1 MPKDA
6 PQSQGR
12 YQQAGTRIKVLFIPL
27 SPSLPQHHPTN
38 TSLRYK
44 HGSPAPKSLPCT
56 PPGGTRGSLLAECPR
71 PAVGTAPCTG
81 DTTRCHRCCG
91 ALNAHSGAIRGGAGA
106 ICGAGAIRGGAGV
119 ICSSQSCPW
128 TERQPAQDTS
138 LVALALHPA
147 KLPVPC
153 SHTAPSKTFSSSCT
167 APCQPPAAPSR
178 VFLLIIKPNCKRAR
192 EQCST
197 PPGPL
202 ASPTP
207 GRGQRGNEKEGK

>member
-1 MPKDA
+1 MGCPRSVPKDA

-12 YQQAGTRIKVLFIPL
+12 YQQAGTRIKVFFIPL

-38 TSLRYK
+38 TSLRYTR
-44 HGSPAPKSLPCT
+44 GSPAPKSLPCT

-71 PAVGTAPCTG
+71 PAASTAPCTG

-91 ALNAHSGAIRGGAGA
+91 ALNAHSGAGT
-106 ICGAGAIRGGAGV
+106 ICGGAGAIRGGAGV

-128 TERQPAQDTS
+128 TDRQPAQDTS

-153 SHTAPSKTFSSSCT
+153 SHTAPQLPAKPS
-167 APCQPPAAPSR
+167 PPPAQRPANP
-178 VFLLIIKPNCKRAR
+178 PPPRAV
-192 EQCST
+192 CFY
-197 PPGPL
+197 
-202 ASPTP
+202 
-207 GRGQRGNEKEGK
+207 